1 MSISNY
7 LQHRYVIK
15 VDIRLLQENTVET
28 IVLLSNRN
36 LREKEHLKV
45 EIDMDEFRKVKGE

>member
-1 MSISNY
+1 MF
-7 LQHRYVIK
+7 LYV
-15 VDIRLLQENTVET
+15 EGVET

-45 EIDMDEFRKVKGE
+45 EIDMEEYREVKNINV

>member
-45 EIDMDEFRKVKGE
+45 EIDMDEYRKVKGE